1 MVNADKAER
10 LLSMI
15 DMVHDVVLSHFDHAF
30 DNNIFDESPIEID
43 LVLESVTNPTIND
56 VHAVCAEIERI
67 KFIPYAIAMRLE
79 KWCLQVKVVIK
90 ALNGTAE
97 TAPGAAMQGAPSVEK
112 ESAMPQEATALAA
125 TVQQILVFVEESQVI
140 ESIREHGKSAQV
152 TETSNS
158 IITRLLENKG
168 EGRLQIKFFINIHF
182 SYRQQ
187 LNSHQ
192 VHD

>member
-1 MVNADKAER
+1 MANADKAER

-15 DMVHDVVLSHFDHAF
+15 DMVHDVVLSHFDRAF

-67 KFIPYAIAMRLE
+67 KSTPYAIAMRLE
-79 KWCLQVKVVIK
+79 KWCLQVNVVIK

-97 TAPGAAMQGAPSVEK
+97 AAPGAAMQGAPGVEK
-112 ESAMPQEATALAA
+112 ESATSQKATALAA

-140 ESIREHGKSAQV
+140 ESIREHGKSSQV

-168 EGRLQIKFFINIHF
+168 KGRLLNIFLHKYSF
-182 SYRQQ
+182 
-187 LNSHQ
+187 
-192 VHD
+192 